1 MGIVPKGFQNIGYYL
16 VEPIIPPAC
25 FDLPCKRLLSLSD
38 CIANIYPP
46 QTEDLSPR
54 MMKLAEEARFSPAES
69 RFSRLK
75 DALVFYKEFSEK
87 ADGLRIVGQFA
98 AKDIAGRFISENGF
112 CPCEENLEPK
122 MLLGGEILGFDG
134 GLHSYLC
141 GKGLPYGGTAGDLS
155 KAAMRKCAHSPRL
168 FKGRANPSIGC
179 RTCCLIIPHKK
190 EISHLF

>member
-25 FDLPCKRLLSLSD
+25 FDLPCKRLLSLGD

-98 AKDIAGRFISENGF
+98 AKDIAGRFISENDF

-141 GKGLPYGGTAGDLS
+141 NGLDKNLRERFAIRWNGWGLIENSYEEMRTFAAFIQGQGEPVDWLPYL
-155 KAAMRKCAHSPRL
+155 L
-168 FKGRANPSIGC
+168 FDYTP
-179 RTCCLIIPHKK
+179 
-190 EISHLF
+190 

>member
-75 DALVFYKEFSEK
+75 DVLVFYKEFSEK

-98 AKDIAGRFISENGF
+98 AKDIAGRFISENDF

-141 GKGLPYGGTAGDLS
+141 NGLDKNLRERFAIRWNGWGLIENSYEEMRTFAAFIQGQGEPVDWLPYL
-155 KAAMRKCAHSPRL
+155 L
-168 FKGRANPSIGC
+168 FDYTP
-179 RTCCLIIPHKK
+179 
-190 EISHLF
+190 

>member
-141 GKGLPYGGTAGDLS
+141 NGLDKNLRERFAIRWNGWGLIESSYEEMRTFAAFIQGQGEPVDWLPYL
-155 KAAMRKCAHSPRL
+155 L
-168 FKGRANPSIGC
+168 FDYTP
-179 RTCCLIIPHKK
+179 
-190 EISHLF
+190 

>member
-1 MGIVPKGFQNIGYYL
+1 MSIVPKGFQNIGYYL

-54 MMKLAEEARFSPAES
+54 MMKLAEDARFLSAES

-75 DALVFYKEFSEK
+75 DALLVYKEYSEK
-87 ADGLRIVGQFA
+87 ADGLRIVGRFA

-141 GKGLPYGGTAGDLS
+141 NGLDKNLRERFAIRWNGWGLIESSYEEMRTFAAFIQGQGEPVDWLPYL
-155 KAAMRKCAHSPRL
+155 L
-168 FKGRANPSIGC
+168 FDYTP
-179 RTCCLIIPHKK
+179 
-190 EISHLF
+190 

>member
-1 MGIVPKGFQNIGYYL
+1 MPKGFQNIGYYL
-16 VEPIIPPAC
+16 VEPVIPPAC

-46 QTEDLSPR
+46 QTENLSPR

-75 DALVFYKEFSEK
+75 DALAFYKEFSEK

-98 AKDIAGRFISENGF
+98 AKDIAGRFISENDF

-122 MLLGGEILGFDG
+122 MLLGGEILGFDV

-141 GKGLPYGGTAGDLS
+141 NGLDKNLREEFAIRWNGWGLIKNSYEEMRTFAAFIQSQGEPVDWLPYL
-155 KAAMRKCAHSPRL
+155 L
-168 FKGRANPSIGC
+168 FDYTP
-179 RTCCLIIPHKK
+179 
-190 EISHLF
+190 